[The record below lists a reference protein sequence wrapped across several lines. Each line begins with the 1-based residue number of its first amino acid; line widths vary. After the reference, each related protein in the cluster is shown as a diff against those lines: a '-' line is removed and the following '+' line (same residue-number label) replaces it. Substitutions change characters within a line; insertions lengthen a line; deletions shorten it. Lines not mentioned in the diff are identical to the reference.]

1 MTAHDG
7 TPEHTRW
14 LAYTT
19 LVCAQAARAYANC
32 SLHTPVHRLE
42 PNGLLL
48 VACVLTILVQAAIP
62 LVAPLQEAFH
72 ATPLDGADWVLV
84 ALIALAPAL
93 VAETVR
99 TFGRRDW
106 VA

>member
-7 TPEHTRW
+7 TPEYTRW

-19 LVCAQAARAYANC
+19 LVCAQAARAYANR
-32 SLHTPVHRLE
+32 SLHTPVHRLA
-42 PNGLLL
+42 PNGFLL
-48 VACVLTILVQAAIP
+48 VACVLTVLVQAPIP
-62 LVAPLQEAFH
+62 LVAPLREAFH

-99 TFGRRDW
+99 TFGRREW